1 MPVVTTNKENAMELA
16 AHGEYSIEQK
26 GNILFVDAHGPF
38 NDVTAQLY
46 AKDMYKVCS
55 SFKGECWASLV
66 TYYGNALYTPEA
78 ESTLIALTKYRAQHG
93 MIANASII
101 LDSNCGDIQHM
112 QLRRIYQSANMTFHV
127 FCDINSAEKWLVE
140 FMNTHSQTKKAQ

>member
-1 MPVVTTNKENAMELA
+1 MELA
-16 AHGEYSIEQK
+16 AHGQYTIEQK

-38 NDVTAQLY
+38 NEVTAQQF
-46 AKDMYKVCS
+46 AQEMYQICQQ
-55 SFKGECWASLV
+55 FKGECWASLV

-78 ESTLIALTKYRAQHG
+78 EHALISLTKYRAQHG

-101 LDSNCGDIQHM
+101 LDSNCGDIQQM

-127 FCDINSAEKWLVE
+127 FSDVNSAEKWLVE
-140 FMNTHSQTKKAQ
+140 FMNEANQNQQAQ

>member
-1 MPVVTTNKENAMELA
+1 MELA
-16 AHGEYSIEQK
+16 AQGEYSIEQK

-38 NDVTAQLY
+38 NDVMAQLY
-46 AKDMYKVCS
+46 AKDMYEVCS
-55 SFKGECWASLV
+55 TFKGEWWASLV

-101 LDSNCGDIQHM
+101 LDSNCGDIQQM
-112 QLRRIYQSANMTFHV
+112 QLRRIYQGANMTFHV
-127 FCDINSAEKWLVE
+127 FCDINSAEKWLVD
-140 FMNTHSQTKKAQ
+140 FMSRQIQTKKAQ